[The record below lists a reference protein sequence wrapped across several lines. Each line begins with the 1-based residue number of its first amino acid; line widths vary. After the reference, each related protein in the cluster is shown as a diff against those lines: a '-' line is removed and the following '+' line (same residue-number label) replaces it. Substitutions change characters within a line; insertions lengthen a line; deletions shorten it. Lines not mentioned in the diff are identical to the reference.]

1 MVITGAGISTS
12 LGILI
17 RSSQGF
23 YSMIQHL
30 GLSDPQEVFDLDLF
44 LNDPNIFYSIA
55 HMILPPNQFIV
66 LYIHLLNYYKIK

>member
-12 LGILI
+12 LGIPDF

-30 GLSDPQEVFDLDLF
+30 GLSDPQEV
-44 LNDPNIFYSIA
+44 SI
-55 HMILPPNQFIV
+55 
-66 LYIHLLNYYKIK
+66 